1 MTTILIAFFSALFF
15 SVVLTPVAGR
25 IGLAYGAIDQPGKR
39 KVHARPIPRTGGL
52 AICASFFLSV
62 VIVALAGTLVS
73 DLMELDRKFVLLTA
87 GCAVVFLTGLADDF
101 KRLGPGIKFVFQV
114 AGASLAYLGEA
125 RVSLFHFGNWAVG
138 GALDYGFTVIWF
150 ALLINA
156 VNLIDGLDGLA
167 SGVVF
172 FACAMMVI
180 LSTIGER
187 YLSAMLFA
195 ALGGSALGFLRYN
208 FNPASVFM
216 GDGGSY
222 FLGYAVAAISVLE
235 STKAQMGAALL
246 IPVLGLGVPIFDTM
260 LSPLRRF
267 VRGKKMFMPDQGHVH
282 HRLMRM
288 GLNHRRI
295 VLTLYGISIFLCLA
309 ALFAVNIRDEQA
321 GLFMLVMGAACVFFI
336 RKLGYFEYLAS
347 DKIYGWFRDI
357 SEEAGFSRERRS
369 FLNIQLD
376 IGASKN
382 WDAMWENACRALEK
396 LQFDF
401 AEMKLH
407 VCDRRSCRLGRSNEE
422 KKDEGAEHSR
432 SFSWQRAGF
441 DSHGHLCRDCLF
453 KMELPLLIDD
463 PSKNFGVLWLVK
475 DLGRDPIS
483 HYTLRRVEHLRRS
496 IVERLC
502 RDYVEGDETTMKDR
516 GPTASGG

>member
-25 IGLAYGAIDQPGKR
+25 IGLAYGAIDRPGER
-39 KVHARPIPRTGGL
+39 KVHARPIPRSGGL
-52 AICASFFLSV
+52 AIFASFFLSI
-62 VIVALAGTLVS
+62 VIVGLAGTLVS
-73 DLMELDRKFVLLTA
+73 DLLELERKFTFLTA
-87 GCAVVFLTGLADDF
+87 GCALVFSIGLADDF
-101 KRLGPGIKFVFQV
+101 KRLGPMTKFVFQV
-114 AGASLAYLGEA
+114 AGASLAYLGGA
-125 RVSLFHFGNWAVG
+125 RVSLFHPDNWAVA
-138 GALDYGFTVIWF
+138 GAFDYGSTVLWF
-150 ALLINA
+150 ILLINA

-172 FACAMMVI
+172 FACTMMVI
-180 LSTIGER
+180 LSTIGGR

-195 ALGGSALGFLRYN
+195 ALGGSVLGFLRYN

-216 GDGGSY
+216 GDSGSY

-267 VRGKKMFMPDQGHVH
+267 VRGKKMFIPDQGHVH
-282 HRLMRM
+282 HRLMKM
-288 GLNHRRI
+288 GLNQRRI
-295 VLTLYGISIFLCLA
+295 VLTLYGISILLCLS

-321 GLFMLVMGAACVFFI
+321 GLFMLVMGVACVFFI

-357 SEEAGFSRERRS
+357 SEEAGLSRERRS
-369 FLNIQLD
+369 FLDIQLD
-376 IGASKN
+376 IGASEN

-401 AEMKLH
+401 AEMKLYVH
-407 VCDRRSCRLGRSNEE
+407 DRSSCRRDPLDGC
-422 KKDEGAEHSR
+422 KTDKGVACSR
-432 SFSWQRAGF
+432 DFSWKRTGF

-453 KMELPLLIDD
+453 KLELPLLIDR
-463 PSKNFGVLWLVK
+463 PSRNFGVLWLVK
-475 DLGRDPIS
+475 DLSRDPIS

-496 IVERLC
+496 IVESLC
-502 RDYVEGDETTMKDR
+502 RECNKPEA
-516 GPTASGG
+516 PEP

>member
-1 MTTILIAFFSALFF
+1 MRGWF
-15 SVVLTPVAGR
+15 
-25 IGLAYGAIDQPGKR
+25 
-39 KVHARPIPRTGGL
+39 
-52 AICASFFLSV
+52 
-62 VIVALAGTLVS
+62 
-73 DLMELDRKFVLLTA
+73 
-87 GCAVVFLTGLADDF
+87 FLTGLADDF

-150 ALLINA
+150 VLLINA

-295 VLTLYGISIFLCLA
+295 VLTLYGIQHFSLSGRFVRREHQRRASRAFHAGHGGRMRFLHPQA
-309 ALFAVNIRDEQA
+309 RLFRVLGVGQNLRVVPGHFRRGRFQQGTAELSEHTA
-321 GLFMLVMGAACVFFI
+321 GH
-336 RKLGYFEYLAS
+336 
-347 DKIYGWFRDI
+347 
-357 SEEAGFSRERRS
+357 RS
-369 FLNIQLD
+369 FEEL
-376 IGASKN
+376 G
-382 WDAMWENACRALEK
+382 
-396 LQFDF
+396 
-401 AEMKLH
+401 
-407 VCDRRSCRLGRSNEE
+407 CDVGKRLS
-422 KKDEGAEHSR
+422 
-432 SFSWQRAGF
+432 
-441 DSHGHLCRDCLF
+441 
-453 KMELPLLIDD
+453 
-463 PSKNFGVLWLVK
+463 GVGKTSV
-475 DLGRDPIS
+475 RF
-483 HYTLRRVEHLRRS
+483 R
-496 IVERLC
+496 
-502 RDYVEGDETTMKDR
+502 GDE
-516 GPTASGG
+516 ASRL